1 MSTWN
6 LHTGFRSLHQHQH
19 QHQEQQQQEQEHVHF
34 QLNSLTHSI
43 KKVRALF
50 LAAARRLQN

>member
-6 LHTGFRSLHQHQH
+6 LHTGFWSLHQH